1 MTKNVDTIN
10 NLPEKIKPGGIVINS
25 NGNTQEK
32 PEDIDT
38 KFQYVNASI
47 GLIRDAM
54 IKLSKS
60 NPGSFI
66 GTITDNVAQQIQ
78 KNNDAP
84 VVKKIEEML
93 VPPYNDVKQ
102 YAFLFE
108 NDEMPEEK
116 KEILFS
122 TIKKVLNALKK
133 DWTLPSWIETFK
145 SWLFKYNDAEYLTLK
160 KLGINRYKKNI
171 KGFIYKSFLEN
182 DPNLRY
188 LIAVSGADE
197 GTLSSV
203 ENAFIELKNGI
214 NEDFNEDKKSKKI
227 LDYDIIY
234 NQKKIKNWEEIAK
247 EEKEAK
253 EKEEKEE
260 ENAKVVKKETN
271 EKPASGGKKSKSRRT
286 KQYKKSHNPKNKKSH
301 KNQHKNKKR
310 K

>member
-1 MTKNVDTIN
+1 MSNKNIKYGE
-10 NLPEKIKPGGIVINS
+10 NLSEKNIKTGAIAISS
-25 NGNTQEK
+25 NGKSQEK
-32 PEDIDT
+32 PEDINT

-47 GLIRDAM
+47 GLIKDAM
-54 IKLSKS
+54 IELSKNS
-60 NPGSFI
+60 NTATF
-66 GTITDNVAQQIQ
+66 TDKILQEIQ
-78 KNNDAP
+78 KNNDTP
-84 VVKKIEEML
+84 VLNKINEIL
-93 VPPYNDVKQ
+93 GSIVYSPDSP

-108 NDEMPEEK
+108 NNEISDEK
-116 KEILFS
+116 KKIPDEKLEILNS

-145 SWLFKYNDAEYLTLK
+145 SWLFKHNNAEYLTLK

-203 ENAFIELKNGI
+203 ENAFVELKKGI
-214 NEDFNEDKKSKKI
+214 NEDFNGEENSKKI

-234 NQKKIKNWEEIAK
+234 NQKKIKNEEEIAQGK
-247 EEKEAK
+247 KEAEEKE
-253 EKEEKEE
+253 
-260 ENAKVVKKETN
+260 KKEA
-271 EKPASGGKKSKSRRT
+271 EKTTTSGGKKTKSRRT